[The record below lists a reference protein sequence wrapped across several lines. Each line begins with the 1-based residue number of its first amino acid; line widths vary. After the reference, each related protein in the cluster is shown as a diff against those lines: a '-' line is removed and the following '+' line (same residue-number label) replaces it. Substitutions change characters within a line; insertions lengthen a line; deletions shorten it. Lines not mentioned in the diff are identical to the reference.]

1 MDTINITLPTSWSE
15 LTQEQLRNVY
25 VLMVRYGNAEVA
37 WQSVAAS
44 YVRKWGDI
52 QVISPY
58 GSNWL
63 IRVECREYVMDTQE
77 FARVCLTLEW
87 LKEIPAEPVRLNHI
101 DGATAMPPDPTYD
114 LTLEQWLAC
123 ENLYQGY
130 QCTLDPAHLRSM
142 AAMLY
147 RKEDICLTPSE
158 EISIFYW
165 WSSVKLMVSSMF
177 PHFFKPAPVKTDDIP
192 DIDTVRRSVDAQI
205 RALTKG
211 DISKE
216 EQILSMPA
224 IRALTELDAQAREY
238 EELNR
243 KYPSKSMHNS

>member
-1 MDTINITLPTSWSE
+1 METLNLTLPTSWSE

-25 VLMVRYGNAEVA
+25 VLMVRCGNAEVA
-37 WQSVAAS
+37 WQRVAALCI
-44 YVRKWGDI
+44 RKWSDI

-58 GSNWL
+58 GRNWL
-63 IRVECREYVMDTQE
+63 IRVGEKEYVMDSQE
-77 FARVCLTLEW
+77 FAQICHTLEW
-87 LKEIPAEPVRLNHI
+87 LKEIPAEPVRLDHI

-114 LTLEQWLAC
+114 LTLEQWLSC

-130 QCTLDPAHLRSM
+130 QYTQDSELLRQI
-142 AAMLY
+142 AAILY
-147 RKEDICLTPSE
+147 SKENILLSPSE

-165 WSSVKLMVSSMF
+165 WSSVKQMVAYMF
-177 PHFFKPAPVKTDDIP
+177 PYFFRPAPVNSSDTP
-192 DIDTVRRSVDAQI
+192 DADSVRRSVDAQI

-216 EQILSMPA
+216 DQILSMPA

-243 KYPSKSMHNS
+243 KYPSKS